1 MVLDMEKCKM
11 KTCLVTGGAGFIGSH
26 LCEYLIDKK
35 FRVICVDNLS
45 TGNEENIA
53 NLKNNKNFKFLKKDV
68 REPINIDEKIDYIFD
83 LASRASPKDFKKYPI
98 DILTTNG
105 FGVYNLLKLAE
116 KNNAK
121 FLFSSTSEVYGD
133 PKEHPQKET
142 YWGNVN
148 CIGIRGC
155 YDEAKRFAE
164 AMVMAF
170 VREKNLDARIV
181 RIFNTYGP
189 RLNEYDGRVIS
200 NFITQALRNEPITI
214 YGDGMQTRS
223 FCYVSD
229 TVEGIYKAMMI
240 GKKGEVYNIGSE
252 EEYKILDIAKII
264 KNLTNSN
271 SEFVF
276 KELPE
281 DDPKM
286 RKPDIE
292 KARKYLNFEPK
303 ISLED
308 GLKKTIEYYKKL
320 IY

>member
-1 MVLDMEKCKM
+1 MSNALI
-11 KTCLVTGGAGFIGSH
+11 TGGAGFIGSF
-26 LCEYLIDKK
+26 LCEYLLDKGFK
-35 FRVICVDNLS
+35 VICIDNLS
-45 TGNEENIA
+45 TGSEKNIE
-53 NLKNNKNFKFLKKDV
+53 NLKTNKNFKFLKKDV
-68 REPINIDEKIDYIFD
+68 REELYIDEKIDYIFD
-83 LASRASPKDFKKYPI
+83 LASRASPKDFEIYPI

-121 FLFSSTSEVYGD
+121 FLFSSTSEIYGD

-148 CIGIRGC
+148 PIGIRSC

-170 VREKNLDARIV
+170 VREKNINARIV

-189 RLNEYDGRVIS
+189 RMNEYDGRVIP
-200 NFITQALRNEPITI
+200 NFITQALKNEPITV
-214 YGDGMQTRS
+214 YGDGNQTRS

-240 GKKGEVYNIGSE
+240 GKKGEVYNIGQE
-252 EEYKILDIAKII
+252 EEYKILDLAKII

-271 SEFVF
+271 SKIVF
-276 KELPE
+276 KSLPA
-281 DDPKM
+281 DDPKI
-286 RKPDIE
+286 RKPDIS
-292 KARKYLNFEPK
+292 KARMYLNWEPK
-303 ISLED
+303 VKLEE
-308 GLKKTIEYYKKL
+308 GLKKTIEYYKK
-320 IY
+320 

>member
-1 MVLDMEKCKM
+1 MSNALI
-11 KTCLVTGGAGFIGSH
+11 TGGAGFIGSF
-26 LCEYLIDKK
+26 LCEYLLNKGFK
-35 FRVICVDNLS
+35 VICVDNLS
-45 TGNEENIA
+45 TGSEKNIE
-53 NLKNNKNFKFLKKDV
+53 NLKANKNFKFLKKDV
-68 REPINIDEKIDYIFD
+68 REELYIDEKIDYIFD
-83 LASRASPKDFKKYPI
+83 LASRASPKDFEIYPI

-121 FLFSSTSEVYGD
+121 FLFSSTSEIYGD

-148 CIGIRGC
+148 PIGIRSC

-170 VREKNLDARIV
+170 VREKNIDARIV

-189 RLNEYDGRVIS
+189 RMNEYDGRVIP
-200 NFITQALRNEPITI
+200 NFITQALKNEPITV
-214 YGDGMQTRS
+214 YGDGNQTRS

-240 GKKGEVYNIGSE
+240 GKKGEVYNIGQE
-252 EEYKILDIAKII
+252 EEYKILDLAKII

-271 SEFVF
+271 SEIVF
-276 KELPE
+276 KSLPA
-281 DDPKM
+281 DDPKI
-286 RKPDIE
+286 RKPDIS
-292 KARKYLNFEPK
+292 KARMYLNWEPK
-303 ISLED
+303 VKLEE
-308 GLKKTIEYYKKL
+308 GLKKTIEYYKK
-320 IY
+320 

>member
-1 MVLDMEKCKM
+1 MSNALI
-11 KTCLVTGGAGFIGSH
+11 TGGAGFIGSF
-26 LCEYLIDKK
+26 LCEYLLNKGFK
-35 FRVICVDNLS
+35 VICIDNLS
-45 TGNEENIA
+45 TGSEKNIE
-53 NLKNNKNFKFLKKDV
+53 NLKANKNFKFLKKDV
-68 REPINIDEKIDYIFD
+68 REELYIDEKIDYIFD
-83 LASRASPKDFKKYPI
+83 LASRASPKDFEIYPI

-121 FLFSSTSEVYGD
+121 FLFSSTSEIYGD

-148 CIGIRGC
+148 PIGIRSC

-170 VREKNLDARIV
+170 VREKNIDARIV

-189 RLNEYDGRVIS
+189 RMNEYDGRVIP
-200 NFITQALRNEPITI
+200 NFITQALKNEPITV
-214 YGDGMQTRS
+214 YGDGNQTRS

-240 GKKGEVYNIGSE
+240 GKKGDVYNIGEE
-252 EEYKILDIAKII
+252 EEYKILDLAKII

-271 SEFVF
+271 SKIVF
-276 KELPE
+276 KSLPA
-281 DDPKM
+281 DDPKI
-286 RKPDIE
+286 RKPDIS
-292 KARKYLNFEPK
+292 KARMYLNWEPK
-303 ISLED
+303 VKLEE

-320 IY
+320 GVLTIYT

>member
-1 MVLDMEKCKM
+1 MGLDIKM
-11 KTCLVTGGAGFIGSH
+11 SNALITGGAGFIGSF
-26 LCEYLIDKK
+26 LCEYLLDKGFK
-35 FRVICVDNLS
+35 VICIDNLS
-45 TGNEENIA
+45 TGSEKNIE
-53 NLKNNKNFKFLKKDV
+53 NLKTNKNFKFLKKDV
-68 REPINIDEKIDYIFD
+68 REELYIDEKIDYIFD
-83 LASRASPKDFKKYPI
+83 LASRASPKDFEIYPI

-121 FLFSSTSEVYGD
+121 FLFSSTSEIYGD

-148 CIGIRGC
+148 PIGIRSC

-170 VREKNLDARIV
+170 VREKNIDARIV

-189 RLNEYDGRVIS
+189 RMNEYDGRVIP
-200 NFITQALRNEPITI
+200 NFITQALKNEPITV
-214 YGDGMQTRS
+214 YGDGNQTRS

-240 GKKGEVYNIGSE
+240 GKKGEVYNIGHE
-252 EEYKILDIAKII
+252 EEYKILDLAKII

-271 SEFVF
+271 SKIVF
-276 KELPE
+276 KSLPA
-281 DDPKM
+281 DDPKI
-286 RKPDIE
+286 RKPDIS
-292 KARKYLNFEPK
+292 KARMYLNWEPK
-303 ISLED
+303 VKLEE
-308 GLKKTIEYYKKL
+308 GLKKTIEYYKK
-320 IY
+320 